1 MDIFVFIATSFEPYH
16 SSLSSVNG
24 VDNRRQKTQGRTQKT
39 EDRKVQKTTEEDRQ
53 RQKKIEKDRR
63 RKNTED

>member
-1 MDIFVFIATSFEPYH
+1 M
-16 SSLSSVNG
+16 
-24 VDNRRQKTQGRTQKT
+24 DNRRQKTQGRTQKT